1 MAEDFLYFLWQFQY
15 FRTTDLRTVEGETL
29 RVIHP
34 GYRNP
39 DSGPDFTQARLLVG
53 DVEWVGT
60 VEAHIRAGDWL
71 LHRHHHDRA
80 YDNVILHIVWNQ
92 EAVVLQR
99 SDGSVIPTLCLSER
113 VDRSLLYRYQTLLAE
128 AGTIPCAGRIGDV
141 ESLRRTAM
149 FDKVLLQRLERKAAG
164 VMDLFRMA
172 GQDWEETTYRLL
184 AAAFGFQVNA
194 EPFEQVSRQVPLKIL
209 HKHRDNLLQIE
220 ALLFGT
226 AGLLNDPEP
235 DDYQA
240 ALLREYGFLAV
251 KYQLT
256 AKQLPAH
263 SWKWARLRP
272 ANFPTLRL
280 AQFAKLL
287 TYKNSLF
294 SLLIETDESAALLR
308 HLQVTPSVYW
318 QTHYRFGKSSDT
330 VLATLGQASAE
341 NLLINV
347 VLPLLVAYSHH
358 KDQPEYRERAVAL
371 LEQLPAENNRVTRVW
386 QELGIP
392 IQTAFD
398 SQASIELYKNYCQTK
413 QCLSCQIGVSLLK
426 GHLKTMDS

>member
-1 MAEDFLYFLWQFQY
+1 MAEDFLYFIWQFQY
-15 FRTTDLRTVEGETL
+15 FRNTDLRTEEGETL

-53 DVEWVGT
+53 NVEWVGT

-71 LHRHHHDRA
+71 LHRHHQDRA
-80 YDNVILHIVWNQ
+80 YDNVILHIVWEQ
-92 EAVVLQR
+92 EAVVLKR
-99 SDGSVIPTLCLSER
+99 SDGSTIPTLCLSQR
-113 VDRSLLYRYQTLLAE
+113 VDRSLLYRYQILLAE
-128 AGTIPCAGRIGDV
+128 SGTIPCAGRIAEV
-141 ESLRRTAM
+141 EPLRRTAM

-164 VMDLFRMA
+164 VTSLFRNA
-172 GQDWEETTYRLL
+172 GQDWEETTYQLM
-184 AAAFGFQVNA
+184 ASAFGFQVNA
-194 EPFEQVSRQVPLKIL
+194 EPFEQLSRQVPLKIL
-209 HKHRDNLLQIE
+209 HKHRDNLLQLE

-226 AGLLNDPEP
+226 AGLLPGTQP

-240 ALLREYGFLAV
+240 ALQREYNFLSV
-251 KYQLT
+251 KYQL
-256 AKQLPAH
+256 AARQLPAH

-308 HLQVTPSVYW
+308 HLQVNPSAYW
-318 QTHYRFGKSSDT
+318 QTHYRFGKPSDT
-330 VLATLGQASAE
+330 VLATLGQTSAE
-341 NLLINV
+341 NLLINA
-347 VLPLLVAYSHH
+347 VLPLLVAYSQH

-371 LEQLPAENNRVTRVW
+371 LEQLPAENNRITRIW
-386 QELGIP
+386 QDLRVP

-398 SQASIELYKNYCQTK
+398 SQASIELYKNYCQAK
-413 QCLSCQIGVSLLK
+413 SCLSCQIGVNLLK
-426 GHLKTMDS
+426 GFSKTIGI